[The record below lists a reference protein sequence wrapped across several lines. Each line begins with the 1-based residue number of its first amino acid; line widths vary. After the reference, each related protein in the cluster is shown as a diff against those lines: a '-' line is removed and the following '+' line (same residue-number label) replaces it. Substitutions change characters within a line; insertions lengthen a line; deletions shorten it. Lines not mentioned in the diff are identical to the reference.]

1 MKSCTDT
8 VDSYLIVYGAAVFMK
23 RLTVKSSRR
32 FRAVYKR
39 GSACVSPELV
49 TYVLKN
55 RSDKKRYGITAAKKI
70 GNAVTRNR
78 ARRIIRAA
86 YFDMY
91 DSIRP
96 GYDIIFTARRKTT
109 YLKSTDIYPVM
120 YEHLCSA
127 GLIKENK

>member
-8 VDSYLIVYGAAVFMK
+8 VDCYLIVYGAAVFMK

-32 FRAVYKR
+32 FRAVYRR
-39 GSACVSPELV
+39 GSAFVSPELV

-55 RSDKKRYGITAAKKI
+55 RSNKKRYGITAAKKI
-70 GNAVTRNR
+70 GNAVIRNR

-91 DSIRP
+91 DSIKP

-120 YEHLCSA
+120 YEHLYSA